1 MKIAVRY
8 FSRTGNTEKLARAIG
23 EQLNIDPQSVD
34 IPLEDDVEILFLGSA
49 LYALNIDKQMK
60 GFIESLRGSNIKKV
74 IVFST
79 TALLTSSYPV
89 VSKHLQRSGI
99 KCADEEF
106 HCYGA
111 FGALHKNRPDIN
123 DLKAIKK
130 FANKIF
136 KQYKD
141 R

>member
-60 GFIESLRGSNIKKV
+60 GFIESLRGSSVKKV
-74 IVFST
+74 FVFST

-89 VSKHLQRSGI
+89 VSKNLQRSGI

-111 FGALHKNRPDIN
+111 FGALHKNRPDAN

-141 R
+141 Q